1 MLHQATTFSRTLVSC
16 VSLEKHELFGIPTA
30 KWAHFCW
37 RHLEDGLLS
46 DAYPRCFNPL
56 KAWGHFHDVIKWK
69 QFPCY
74 WPFVRGIHW
83 PPVDF
88 LHKWL
93 IALALMFSKQLLLTT
108 FINQMTAYK
117 LADNILKMHKFWVLS
132 PLIYGRAVLIGI
144 LTKRWAHF
152 CWRHLVDCLFVPV
165 TLGRNLDQY
174 SWSHLLNS
182 ARSWELSVW

>member
-1 MLHQATTFSRTLVSC
+1 MLHQATTFSRMLVSC

-46 DAYPRCFNPL
+46 DAYLRCFNPFKSL
-56 KAWGHFHDVIKWK
+56 GTFSWCHQMETVSM
-69 QFPCY
+69 
-74 WPFVRGIHW
+74 
-83 PPVDF
+83 
-88 LHKWL
+88 L
-93 IALALMFSKQLLLTT
+93 LALCEGNPPATSGFPSQMANSTGFDVFLTT

-117 LADNILKMHKFWVLS
+117 LADKNLKMHKFWVLS

-152 CWRHLVDCLFVPV
+152 CWRHLVDCLFVPL